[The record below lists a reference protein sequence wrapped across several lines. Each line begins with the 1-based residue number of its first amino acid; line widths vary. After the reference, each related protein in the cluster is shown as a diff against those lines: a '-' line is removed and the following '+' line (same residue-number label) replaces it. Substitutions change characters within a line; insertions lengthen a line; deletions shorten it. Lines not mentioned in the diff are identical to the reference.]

1 MRTSRRI
8 SGRVATVLL
17 LTAVACR
24 DVESPTAPAE
34 PTLAAATSALSF
46 KQLSAG
52 ATHTCGVSNDNRAY
66 CWGFNFDGQLGNGSK
81 TGPQLCSN
89 FACSTRPVAVTGGL
103 HFFQVSAGQIFS
115 CGLTTDSLAYC
126 WGSNQ
131 NGQLGDGSTT
141 DHLTPTAVAGGR
153 RFRQLRLG
161 HTHACAID
169 LTGVAWCWGANFN
182 GELGDGTGS
191 SRLAPVRVSGGL
203 RWRQLSGANSYTC
216 GVTTDNRAYCW
227 GNNGNGQV
235 GDSTKV
241 TTRLQPT
248 AVKTALLFRQIDAGG
263 YHTCA
268 VSTSNLA
275 YCWGYGSFGQVGN
288 GGSSQARIYP
298 AAVGGMRAFD
308 HVSAGG
314 DHSCGVTLSGLVA
327 YCWGRDGDGELGD
340 GTSLTNQ
347 PRPVKVLGGLT
358 LAQVSAGWSHTCG
371 RTTGGRIWCWGDN
384 AFGQLGDGTVSDRA
398 APVQVAGVN

>member
-1 MRTSRRI
+1 MA
-8 SGRVATVLL
+8 G
-17 LTAVACR
+17 CGG
-24 DVESPTAPAE
+24 DDGSPTAPTTQPE
-34 PTLAAATSALSF
+34 LAAATAALSF

-52 ATHTCGVSNDNRAY
+52 ATHTCAVSNDNRAY
-66 CWGFNFDGQLGNGSK
+66 CWGYNFDGQLGTGSK

-89 FACSTRPVAVTGGL
+89 SACSTRPVAVTGGL
-103 HFFQVSAGQIFS
+103 HFFQVGAGQIFS

-141 DHLTPTAVAGGR
+141 DHLTPTPVSGGR
-153 RFRQLRLG
+153 RYRQLRLG

-169 LTGVAWCWGANFN
+169 LAGVAWCWGANFN
-182 GELGDGTGS
+182 GQLGDGTGS
-191 SRLAPVRVSGGL
+191 SRSTPVRVSGGL
-203 RWRQLSGANSYTC
+203 RWKQLSGGNAYTC
-216 GVTTDNRAYCW
+216 GVTTANRAYCW

-241 TTRLQPT
+241 TTRVQPS

-268 VSTSNLA
+268 ISTSNLA
-275 YCWGYGSFGQVGN
+275 YCWGYGGFGQIGN

-314 DHSCGVTLSGLVA
+314 HHSCGVTLSRVT
-327 YCWGRDGDGELGD
+327 YCWGQDNEGQLGD
-340 GTSLTNQ
+340 GTAPHNQ
-347 PRPVKVLGGLT
+347 PRPVQVLGGLT
-358 LAQVSAGWSHTCG
+358 LAQVSTGFYHTCG

-384 AFGQLGDGTVSDRA
+384 MFGQLGDGSVADRGI
-398 APVQVAGVN
+398 PGEVAGVN